1 MSNRITRWY
10 PFRDI
15 VAMQNAMDRMF
26 DDWRPFV
33 NEGRMTQPGHAL
45 ALDVHED
52 ETQYIITTELPG
64 MKAENINIKQEGEF
78 LLIDAEMPETTTE
91 RENQRT
97 LIKERRYGR
106 FSRRLRLPQNVD
118 FAKAEANYEDG
129 VLTLNLPKAAAE
141 QPKTIQVKSK
151 ANGGNFSQN

>member
-1 MSNRITRWY
+1 
-10 PFRDI
+10 
-15 VAMQNAMDRMF
+15 
-26 DDWRPFV
+26 
-33 NEGRMTQPGHAL
+33 
-45 ALDVHED
+45 
-52 ETQYIITTELPG
+52 
-64 MKAENINIKQEGEF
+64 
-78 LLIDAEMPETTTE
+78 MPETTTE